1 MVNNSIW
8 NIGPKRLNYEKP
20 SVQSECG
27 NVTLFTT
34 HDVQSPVYSF
44 AIDLSQPRLGIAGC
58 TDHNMIY
65 GAYTE
70 LWYHEH
76 RY

>member
-1 MVNNSIW
+1 M
-8 NIGPKRLNYEKP
+8 
-20 SVQSECG
+20 QQ
-27 NVTLFTT
+27 
-34 HDVQSPVYSF
+34 HDVPSPVYSF

-58 TDHNMIY
+58 IDYDIIY